1 MHYRIRSTCF
11 FMGETLN
18 ADVRGRRGVDLSGIS
33 GEEKETERHVPSM
46 HRVAQKIENTLTAHQ

>member
-1 MHYRIRSTCF
+1 
-11 FMGETLN
+11 MGETLN

-46 HRVAQKIENTLTAHQ
+46 HRLAQKIENTLTAHQ